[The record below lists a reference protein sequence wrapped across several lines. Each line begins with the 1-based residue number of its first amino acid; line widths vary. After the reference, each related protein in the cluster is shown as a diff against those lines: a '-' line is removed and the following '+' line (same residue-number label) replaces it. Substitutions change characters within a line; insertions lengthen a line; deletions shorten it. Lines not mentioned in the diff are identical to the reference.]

1 MSNAPSSNRKTLLI
15 ISGGVEAADA
25 ARRAKEMGYHVV
37 VSDRDPEAPGFAF
50 ADSCLIADVYSA
62 NETAA
67 AAERYSRKI
76 RKIDGVICVAADAPV
91 TAATVA
97 QRLRLPGLP
106 VHVAELAC
114 DKLAMKK
121 CFLSAG
127 VAAPWFAEVRTPQ
140 ELQRI
145 AVERGRDLVIKP
157 VDSRGSRGVQ
167 RVAKVEDLA
176 AAFKLA
182 QSHSPSQRVMVE
194 QYLEGPQ
201 VSTESVVI
209 GGRCFTPGFS
219 DRNYEYLE
227 RYAPFFIENGGD
239 LPSHLP
245 PETQDKVRDLVGRAA
260 AAMGITDG
268 TVKGDIVV
276 HKGEPYVIELA
287 ARLSGG
293 FFCTREIPLNTGVDF
308 IGAAIKVALGEPVS
322 DNELEPRHF
331 TPVIQRYA
339 FPNAGKV
346 VAVHGAEAARAVP
359 GIAELVITA
368 KPGDVIP
375 PAGDKRPSAAMVLA
389 TGASREAALSAANDA
404 LALIRIETS
413 VGEADSASVS
423 ASEQRKS

>member
-1 MSNAPSSNRKTLLI
+1 MAKTLLI
-15 ISGGVEAADA
+15 ISGGIEAADA
-25 ARRAKEMGYHVV
+25 ARRAKEMGHTVV
-37 VSDRDPEAPGFAF
+37 ISDRDPQAPGFAF
-50 ADSCLIADVYSA
+50 ADSCLIADVYGPT
-62 NETAA
+62 ETAA

-106 VHVAELAC
+106 IHVAELAC

-121 CFLSAG
+121 CFQSAG
-127 VAAPWFAEVRTPQ
+127 VAVPWFAEVSTPQ

-145 AVERGRDLVIKP
+145 AIERGRDLVIKP

-167 RVAKVEDLA
+167 RIAQVEDLA
-176 AAFKLA
+176 KAFLLA
-182 QSHSPSQRVMVE
+182 RSHSPSERVMVE

-201 VSTESVVI
+201 VSTESVVLD
-209 GGRCFTPGFS
+209 GVCYTPGFS

-239 LPSHLP
+239 LPSRLP
-245 PETQDKVRDLVGRAA
+245 ADIQQKVKDLVGRAA
-260 AAMGITDG
+260 AAMGITNG

-308 IGAAIKVALGEPVS
+308 IGAAINIALGDPVAPA
-322 DNELEPRHF
+322 DLEPRQQNA
-331 TPVIQRYA
+331 VVQRYA
-339 FPNAGKV
+339 FPAPGTV
-346 VAVHGAEAARAVP
+346 VSIEGAEAARTIP
-359 GIAELVITA
+359 GIAEVVVTA
-368 KPGDVIP
+368 REGDVIP

-389 TGASREAALSAANDA
+389 TGATRDAALKAANDA
-404 LALIRIETS
+404 LALIKIQT
-413 VGEADSASVS
+413 A
-423 ASEQRKS
+423 